1 VVQTG
6 DDPHRRYMVLKN
18 EGVLL
23 ETDAAMHA
31 VMDRLQL
38 YTHRVTFTV
47 EGTQYPA
54 GDFCARLGQATV
66 HGGRLC
72 GIVLEVRR
80 AFCQPWK
87 VFPPSPLAPTL
98 FHPPARCGDGTTRA
112 ARACSTKVEQT
123 HVRLLRGGSGWLS
136 AGSSA
141 RNVAY
146 GYSAPAVGAV

>member
-1 VVQTG
+1 MVQTG
-6 DDPHRRYMVLKN
+6 DDPHRRYMLLKN

-72 GIVLEVRR
+72 GIVLEV
-80 AFCQPWK
+80 
-87 VFPPSPLAPTL
+87 S
-98 FHPPARCGDGTTRA
+98 
-112 ARACSTKVEQT
+112 
-123 HVRLLRGGSGWLS
+123 
-136 AGSSA
+136 
-141 RNVAY
+141 
-146 GYSAPAVGAV
+146 